1 MVEFDVSLT
10 RDMTPIVYH
19 DLGFLYKGQLST
31 VNKHTLTQLQ
41 VCKSFYNLLTVY
53 LQVHIQLPMS
63 ITNQERKI
71 TFHWILSPQ
80 PTPKMHHFQLY
91 LMFFLM
97 LPINLVIMSK
107 WNGLKLMLMVELN
120 LIWIHFMKLI
130 DTVMR
135 LSLWSIVMVV
145 KDSCITG
152 MISRISFNSTGLNND
167 FKLVFCRCLP
177 MSCNETK
184 FISCISINQW
194 RYRILYWLSWYTS

>member
-53 LQVHIQLPMS
+53 LHVHIQLPMS
-63 ITNQERKI
+63 ITNQEKII

-152 MISRISFNSTGLNND
+152 MISRISFNSNRIWSKQL
-167 FKLVFCRCLP
+167 FQARFLP
-177 MSCNETK
+177 M
-184 FISCISINQW
+184 FAYVLQW
-194 RYRILYWLSWYTS
+194 NKVYILYFN